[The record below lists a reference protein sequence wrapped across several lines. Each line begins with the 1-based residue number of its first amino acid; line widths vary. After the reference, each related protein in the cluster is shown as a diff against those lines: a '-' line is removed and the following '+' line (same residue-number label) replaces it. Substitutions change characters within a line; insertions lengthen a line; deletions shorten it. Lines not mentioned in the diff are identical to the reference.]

1 MKYLNVKGPVEH
13 QAVRPTM
20 ISSVLLL
27 YTNTV
32 PPVSYNPTSWSQTV
46 KLSHFNVFCHI
57 KRYLTL
63 LERSTNVHNGSLPR
77 PQLRNSLDHRRT

>member
-1 MKYLNVKGPVEH
+1 MKYLNVKGPVERRV
-13 QAVRPTM
+13 VRPTM

-27 YTNTV
+27 NTNTV
-32 PPVSYNPTSWSQTV
+32 PDVSYNPTSWSQTV

-57 KRYLTL
+57 RYLTL

-77 PQLRNSLDHRRT
+77 PQLRNSLDRRRT